1 MIVYRTLFSI
11 KRLYSILSII
21 ILIFGIFSC
30 SKSPIRIVDPGQQP
44 PPSSSDTSH
53 RGVYVIDEGNFN
65 WGNSSVTYIDLTDSV
80 VSKNVFKSVNDKDL
94 GDVAEGMKIFNGKGF
109 IVVNNSNKIE
119 VVSLPSFKSFTS
131 ITGFNSPRAIEF
143 IDSSKAYVTNLYKD
157 ISIVDLKSLTITKT
171 ISVPNWTEGMVKFKH
186 YVFVSCV
193 GAYSLPNSQRRAKLI
208 VIDSDLDKIVDSIA
222 SGKEPLEIVLDK
234 REKIWVLC
242 SGGYDQYEAPTLIRI
257 NPDLMIAEKIFTF
270 PSINDAPSRLCIN
283 SLGDTLYFLKDG
295 IFQMPVTSSAI
306 PGTPF
311 IPSNGHLF
319 YGLGIDPV
327 NGNIFVTD
335 AVDFT
340 QNGWVYRYNQ
350 LTGALLNSY
359 AAERIPTSFCFPKQV
374 AAGKKK

>member
-1 MIVYRTLFSI
+1 MILYRTLSSI
-11 KRLYSILSII
+11 KRIYLILPII
-21 ILIFGIFSC
+21 ILVFGIFSC
-30 SKSPIRIVDPGQQP
+30 SKAPIRQEGP
-44 PPSSSDTSH
+44 PPPPPPVTDTSH
-53 RGVYVIDEGNFN
+53 RGVYVINEGNFN

-80 VSKNVFKSVNDKDL
+80 IAKDVFKSINDRGL

-119 VVSLPSFKSFTS
+119 VVSLPSFKSVKT

-143 IDSSKAYVTNLYKD
+143 IDSSKAYVTNLLKD

-171 ISVPNWTEGMVKFKH
+171 ISMPDWTEGIIRYKH
-186 YVFVSCV
+186 WVFVTCV
-193 GAYSLPNSQRRAKLI
+193 GQYTEPNSMRKAKLI
-208 VIDSDLDKIVDSIA
+208 VIDSDVDKIVDSIA
-222 SGKEPLEIVLDK
+222 SGKEPVGIVLDK

-242 SGGYDQYEAPTLIRI
+242 TGGFDNYEAPTLIRI

-270 PSINDAPSRLCIN
+270 PNINDAPSRLCIN

-319 YGLGIDPV
+319 YGLGIDPA

-335 AVDFT
+335 AIDFA

-359 AAERIPTSFCFPKQV
+359 SAERIPGSFCFPKQV